1 MTSSRDNSV
10 SSAGRA
16 RTYTIVSPR
25 DIVRGDMV
33 RGDMVRGD
41 MVRGD
46 MVRGDMVRGERA
58 RRRPVSRSKQDIARE
73 QRLMAK
79 HAQVRNFKIIL
90 NAK

>member
-33 RGDMVRGD
+33 RGDMVRG
-41 MVRGD
+41 
-46 MVRGDMVRGERA
+46 ERA
-58 RRRPVSRSKQDIARE
+58 RRRPASRSKQDIARE